1 MKQLIMR
8 WVNDGAEAEFT
19 LPEGTE
25 LLTLKQIDDG
35 VRVWAD
41 IVRHMEKD
49 GVTEFPEGY
58 TRFYESVMQSE
69 ENYREELCF
78 FLSVRGTPAATFTV
92 ICNKESGEGYLHM
105 VASKPEFRG
114 LGLGN
119 LMSRIAVSVLKKEGM
134 RTAYL
139 TTDDWRIPAIKT
151 YLKAGFSPDLTS
163 EEDFHSRWEKIYAII
178 NADK

>member
-19 LPEGTE
+19 LPEGVE
-25 LLTLKQIDDG
+25 LLTLSKIEDG

-41 IVRHMEKD
+41 IVRHMEKE
-49 GVTEFPEGY
+49 GVTEYPEGY
-58 TRFYESVMQSE
+58 MRFYESVMQNE

-92 ICNKESGEGYLHM
+92 ICNEESGEGYVHM
-105 VASKPEFRG
+105 VALKPEFRG
-114 LGLGN
+114 MGLGN
-119 LMSRIAVSVLKKEGM
+119 LMSRIAVAVLKKEGM
-134 RTAYL
+134 TSAYL

-151 YLKAGFSPDLTS
+151 YLKAGFVPDLTT
-163 EEDFHSRWEKIYAII
+163 EEDFPSRWERILSVI
-178 NADK
+178 NESK